1 VTYRESDI
9 DEGGKPVDTTKA
21 TRLTD
26 IETGDKLPFY
36 SVPTGKKQSQIIGA
50 PGEGDIR
57 LDRETGLYQ
66 QWNGK
71 AYVTLPQPI
80 QMQIR
85 FNKMREQ
92 GQGGVT
98 PTPTP
103 SPTPTPE
110 PGSPEAPLPGS
121 VLSRLFGGGR
131 ATPTPMPSPIIVPGG
146 PATARPLT
154 PQDQDALD
162 WVRRNPNDPRAA
174 AILAKLGI
182 TR

>member
-1 VTYRESDI
+1 MRQQRE
-9 DEGGKPVDTTKA
+9 GAA
-21 TRLTD
+21 TPR
-26 IETGDKLPFY
+26 
-36 SVPTGKKQSQIIGA
+36 
-50 PGEGDIR
+50 
-57 LDRETGLYQ
+57 
-66 QWNGK
+66 
-71 AYVTLPQPI
+71 
-80 QMQIR
+80 
-85 FNKMREQ
+85 
-92 GQGGVT
+92 
-98 PTPTP
+98 PTP
-103 SPTPTPE
+103 SPSPTATPE

-146 PATARPLT
+146 PAAARPLT